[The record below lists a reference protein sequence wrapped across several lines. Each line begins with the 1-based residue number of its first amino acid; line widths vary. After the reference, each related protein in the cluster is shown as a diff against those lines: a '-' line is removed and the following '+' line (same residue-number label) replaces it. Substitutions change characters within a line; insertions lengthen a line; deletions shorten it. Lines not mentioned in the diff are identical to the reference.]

1 MNQLYTKYHVRTPDE
16 QPLDSGCFV
25 LRPFNSDGTIR
36 DPAAVA
42 ALKTYANFLPSAQRE
57 LRAEITDWVDT
68 PGLSQAT
75 RELNVPS
82 GNFADDWKV
91 FCRSLRKEI
100 CDRTERLLVEHTH
113 QSVTVEAPPQPC
125 DQIGK
130 WSLSTDEET
139 FHGMFDSEEEAIAEG
154 KATETGSFYV
164 GKCIRPIQPEMLFD
178 DMAVGDFIERV
189 WDHEDYL
196 GDWAEGQVSPNVEQV
211 RELAEQIRP
220 VIAAWL
226 DRQKLRP
233 TFFIIDPKTARRIS
247 NLPPDDSG
255 CFHDDRNLD

>member
-1 MNQLYTKYHVRTPDE
+1 M
-16 QPLDSGCFV
+16 
-25 LRPFNSDGTIR
+25 
-36 DPAAVA
+36 
-42 ALKTYANFLPSAQRE
+42 
-57 LRAEITDWVDT
+57 
-68 PGLSQAT
+68 
-75 RELNVPS
+75 
-82 GNFADDWKV
+82 
-91 FCRSLRKEI
+91 
-100 CDRTERLLVEHTH
+100 
-113 QSVTVEAPPQPC
+113 
-125 DQIGK
+125 
-130 WSLSTDEET
+130 
-139 FHGMFDSEEEAIAEG
+139 AEG

-196 GDWAEGQVSPNVEQV
+196 GDWAEGQVSPTVEQV

-233 TFFIIDPKTARRIS
+233 TFFIIDPKTVRRIA

>member
-1 MNQLYTKYHVRTPDE
+1 MMNQLFTKYHVRTPDE
-16 QPLDSGCFV
+16 QPLDGGCFV
-25 LRPFNSDGTIR
+25 LHPFRANGTIR
-36 DPAAVA
+36 DSAAVA
-42 ALKTYANFLPSAQRE
+42 ALKTYANFLPAAKRE

-68 PGLSQAT
+68 PGLSLAT
-75 RELNVPS
+75 RELNVPP
-82 GNFADDWKV
+82 
-91 FCRSLRKEI
+91 
-100 CDRTERLLVEHTH
+100 
-113 QSVTVEAPPQPC
+113 SVTVEAPPQPC

-139 FHGMFDSEEEAIAEG
+139 YHGMFDSEEEAIAEG

-178 DMAVGDFIERV
+178 SIAVEDWIERRIYE
-189 WDHEDYL
+189 HEDYS
-196 GDWAEGQVSPNVEQV
+196 GDWADGDFAPNPDQM

-220 VIAAWL
+220 VIAEWL

-233 TFFIIDPKTARRIS
+233 TFFIIDPKTVRRIA

>member
-1 MNQLYTKYHVRTPDE
+1 MRRKVKYLNMNQLYTKYHVRTPDE

-75 RELNVPS
+75 RELNVPP
-82 GNFADDWKV
+82 
-91 FCRSLRKEI
+91 
-100 CDRTERLLVEHTH
+100 
-113 QSVTVEAPPQPC
+113 SVTGEAPPQPC

-139 FHGMFDSEEEAIAEG
+139 YHGMFDSEEEAIAEG
-154 KATETGSFYV
+154 RATETGSFHV
-164 GKCIRPIQPEMLFD
+164 GKCTRPIQPEMLFD
-178 DMAVGDFIERV
+178 DMAAGDFIERV

-196 GDWAEGQVSPNVEQV
+196 GDWAEGQVSPTVEQV

-233 TFFIIDPKTARRIS
+233 TFFIIDPKTVRRIAM
-247 NLPPDDSG
+247 
-255 CFHDDRNLD
+255 